1 MDLLDLMRPAPK
13 PRWRDGQP
21 IERGPAHKPSLEGDL
36 QWLADVWDDHRKG
49 GKWFRY
55 DARDS
60 IWRCIDPFNQT
71 GINRLPDQP
80 PKVDR
85 HGRLPSEV
93 AA

>member
-1 MDLLDLMRPAPK
+1 MDLLDLMRPGPK
-13 PRWRDGQP
+13 PRWRNGEP
-21 IERGPAHKPSLEGDL
+21 VPAGPSQEGDL

-60 IWRCIDPFNQT
+60 IWRCLDPFNQT
-71 GINRLPDQP
+71 GINRVPDQP
-80 PKVDR
+80 PPVDQ

>member
-1 MDLLDLMRPAPK
+1 MDLLDLMRPSPK
-13 PRWRDGQP
+13 PRWRDGEP
-21 IERGPAHKPSLEGDL
+21 VAAGPSEEGDL

-60 IWRCIDPFNQT
+60 IWRCLDPFHQA
-71 GINRLPDQP
+71 GINKFPDQP
-80 PKVDR
+80 PMLDL